1 MEFTDSHPLA
11 RDASGVAVS
20 SPSQT
25 VPETEISHPPIQIN
39 IVPEQVGMTLSSE
52 VSGPLEDE
60 YWNDLD
66 DEDDCLL
73 YCFTVSTGA
82 CASAYQRCRQRWLQC
97 GEYLRDR
104 RFWICKLII
113 MLMDMAILR
122 GAFAM
127 GSEYCSQDQEV
138 SEFGWVLWS
147 SFLVFCKFVY
157 LRPVYHLHQVFR
169 KYDVKSARLQYMT
182 FCLIS
187 RSEFFIGLQLMRA
200 RAF

>member
-11 RDASGVAVS
+11 RDASGVAVN
-20 SPSQT
+20 SPSQSA
-25 VPETEISHPPIQIN
+25 PESEISHPIVQIN
-39 IVPEQVGMTLSSE
+39 IVPEQVGMTSE

-73 YCFTVSTGA
+73 HCFTVSTGA
-82 CASAYQRCRQRWLQC
+82 CASAYQRCRHRWLQC

-157 LRPVYHLHQVFR
+157 LRPVYHLHQVIRFF
-169 KYDVKSARLQYMT
+169 KSVRQHSITFLLICRLEY
-182 FCLIS
+182 
-187 RSEFFIGLQLMRA
+187 FIGLQLMRG